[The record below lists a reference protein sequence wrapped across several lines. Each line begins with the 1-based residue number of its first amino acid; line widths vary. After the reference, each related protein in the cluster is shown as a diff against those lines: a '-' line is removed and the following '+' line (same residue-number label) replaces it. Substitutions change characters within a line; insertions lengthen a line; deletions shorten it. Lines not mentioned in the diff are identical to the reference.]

1 MLNATNK
8 EDENK
13 KKLVDLGADSEHR
26 QRDVARLGTVLANV
40 KGIQRDILD
49 GICTPLFEHEWA
61 SLQKASAKPD

>member
-8 EDENK
+8 ENENK

-26 QRDVARLGTVLANV
+26 RRDVARLGTVLADA
-40 KGIQRDILD
+40 KGIHILD
-49 GICTPLFEHEWA
+49 GICTPLFEPQWA